1 MLLYN
6 STVYPMK
13 LKACILIAVC
23 LTVLCNLSAS
33 AQTNDVTLKKYYFFK
48 VWGFL
53 KYNHPAIA
61 SGKMDADSVFL
72 SNLPAV
78 EVAKNDA
85 EFNNAISNMLQQLG
99 TVKKLPVPIKQP
111 TEKVLTKNIDQSWFT
126 KDKYLSKAIGQKLQ
140 FIYQNRFVGALPYY
154 YTEKNYVPDI
164 PHEKPYAFA
173 DSVNI
178 SYAYRMLTLA
188 KMAATIDYL
197 YPHKYLMDSN
207 WDKDVKEFIPL
218 FVNANTRIEHER
230 LLLKLSALTSD
241 THSFRFYKQMKN
253 SKKILQTNFFPPFDF
268 KLLSDKQIL
277 VTKVLVPG
285 LCQKADI
292 QAGDIITGFGKYTV
306 EQRVNELAGLISASN
321 RSTLLHNLSIYN
333 NNLLFTTDSLQSR
346 INYQRNGVSKSAILH
361 WAGQNELPT
370 IIDYLKKKMK
380 PDYEG
385 AETDYVSPDIVR
397 FKIGEIIR
405 YNNSLPEARFT
416 EGMDSVFN
424 IAAKSKGLIFD
435 MRGYP
440 QWGGF
445 LNFVYQKF
453 GQDSKFFAH
462 YYKQD
467 FDNFGRYVLSTDSST
482 YRRPG
487 MYPGHHLYKGKV
499 VIIVDGETLSLSEFQ
514 TMYLQGIFPDAIT
527 IGETSAG
534 ADGDEKMMTLPG
546 GYEFNFTGNAI
557 FYPDGTN
564 AQRKGVRVDKVVHPL
579 AADVLN
585 NKDTILQAAIDMIN
599 SKN

>member
-1 MLLYN
+1 
-6 STVYPMK
+6 MK
-13 LKACILIAVC
+13 YKACILIAVC
-23 LTVLCNLSAS
+23 LTALSNLSAS
-33 AQTNDVTLKKYYFFK
+33 AQTNDTNQKKYYFFK

-72 SNLPAV
+72 SNLPAI
-78 EVAKNDA
+78 EAAKNNA
-85 EFNNAISNMLQQLG
+85 EFNNVVSNMLQQLG

-126 KDKYLSKAIGQKLQ
+126 KDSYLSRDIGQKLQ
-140 FIYQNRFVGALPYY
+140 FIYQNRFAGALPYY

-197 YPHKYLMDSN
+197 YPHKYLMDN

-218 FVNANTRIEHER
+218 FVNASTRIEHER
-230 LLLKLSALTSD
+230 LLLKLSALISD

-253 SKKILQTNFFPPFDF
+253 SKKILQINFFPPFDF

-277 VTKVLVPG
+277 VTKVLIPQ

-292 QAGDIITGFGKYTV
+292 QAGDIITGFGRYMV
-306 EQRVNELAGLISASN
+306 EQRVNELARLISASN
-321 RSTLLHNLSIYN
+321 RSTLLHNLSIYK
-333 NNLLFTTDSLQSR
+333 NNLLFTTDSPQSR
-346 INYQRNGVSKSAILH
+346 ITYQRNGVSKSAIMQ

-385 AETDYVSPDIVR
+385 SETDYVSPDIVR

-487 MYPGHHLYKGKV
+487 MYPGHHLYKSKV

-557 FYPDGTN
+557 FYPDGTY
-564 AQRKGVRVDKVVHPL
+564 AQRKGVKVDKVVHPL
-579 AADVLN
+579 AADLLN
-585 NKDTILQAAIDMIN
+585 DKDTLLQTAIDLIN

>member
-1 MLLYN
+1 
-6 STVYPMK
+6 MK
-13 LKACILIAVC
+13 LTTCILIAI
-23 LTVLCNLSAS
+23 LYSVLSVKPVS
-33 AQTNDVTLKKYYFFK
+33 AQTNSDSQKKYYFFK

-72 SNLPAV
+72 SHLPAI
-78 EVAKNDA
+78 EAAKNNT
-85 EFNNAISNMLQQLG
+85 EFNNAVSNMLQQLG
-99 TVKKLPVPIKQP
+99 IVKKRPAPIKQP
-111 TEKVLTKNIDQSWFT
+111 TAKVLTKNIDQSWFI
-126 KDKYLSKAIGQKLQ
+126 KDKYLSKAICQTLQ
-140 FIYQNRFVGALPYY
+140 FIHQNRFAGALPYY
-154 YTEKNYVPDI
+154 YTEKSYGTDI

-178 SYAYRMLTLA
+178 PYAYRMLTLA

-218 FVNANTRIEHER
+218 FVNASTRIEHER
-230 LLLKLSALTSD
+230 LLLKLSALIND

-253 SKKILQTNFFPPFDF
+253 AKTILQTNLFPPFDF
-268 KLLSDKQIL
+268 KLLNDKQIL
-277 VTKVLVPG
+277 VTKVLVPE
-285 LCQKADI
+285 LCQKTDI
-292 QAGDIITGFGKYTV
+292 KAGDIITGFGKYSV
-306 EQRVNELAGLISASN
+306 QERVNELAGLISASN
-321 RSTLLHNLSIYN
+321 RSTLLHNLSIYT

-346 INYQRNGVSKSAILH
+346 ITYQRNGVSKSAILQ

-385 AETDYVSPDIVR
+385 SETDYVSPDIVR

-405 YNNSLPEARFT
+405 YSNSLPEGRFK

-424 IAAKSKGLIFD
+424 IVSKSKGLIFD

-445 LNFVYQKF
+445 LNFVYQRF
-453 GQDSKFFAH
+453 GQDNKFFAH

-467 FDNFGRYVLSTDSST
+467 FDSFGRYILATDSST

-487 MYPGHHLYKGKV
+487 IYPGHHLYKGKV

-557 FYPDGTN
+557 FYPNGTY
-564 AQRKGVRVDKVVHPL
+564 AQRKGVRLDTVIHPL

-585 NKDTILQAAIDMIN
+585 NKDTILQAAINIIN